1 MKIATFNINSIRAHA
16 QNFLDFLAAAKPD
29 VVLLQETKATDEQF
43 PHILFDHLGYN
54 VKTFGQKSWNGVAV
68 LAKPSIED
76 FSRGLPT
83 LPHAADAR
91 MAECVVDGRVRVVNA
106 YMPNGEAE
114 DSPKFPYKIEWMK
127 KFTEHIAPLLD
138 DELPT
143 ILAGDFNVAI
153 QDIDVWNPKA
163 YEGSSI
169 SAPAAR
175 RIMQEWLDSGW
186 TDAWREIH
194 GKDKV
199 GYTWIGYRGGSLE
212 KGHGLRL
219 DYFLLNKAARHMAKN
234 IEIDL
239 APRRAAGASD
249 HAPLVL
255 DIK

>member
-16 QNFLDFLAAAKPD
+16 QNFLDFLNSAKPD
-29 VVLLQETKATDEQF
+29 AVLLQETKAMDDQF
-43 PHILFDHLGYN
+43 PHILFDHSGYN

-68 LAKPSIED
+68 LSKPSIED
-76 FSRGLPT
+76 FTRGLPT
-83 LPHAADAR
+83 YPSDESAR
-91 MAECVVDGRVRVVNA
+91 MTECIIDGRLRIINT

-127 KFTEHIAPLLD
+127 KFTEHIASLLD

-143 ILAGDFNVAI
+143 IITGDFNVAI
-153 QDIDVWNPKA
+153 EDKDVWDPKA

-175 RIMQEWLDSGW
+175 RIMREWLDAGW
-186 TDAWREIH
+186 VDAWRKLRGENEI
-194 GKDKV
+194 

-219 DYFLLNKAARHMAKN
+219 DYFLLNKAAAPLAKS

-239 APRRAAGASD
+239 APRKAPGASD
-249 HAPLVL
+249 HAPLIL
-255 DIK
+255 TIG